1 MQALGEL
8 IVRAYRALGDQA
20 IDDDYA
26 AELGDVGGRA
36 AQVPVLVA
44 VEDGR
49 LLGGVTYVPGPGPFA
64 EIERPDEAGIRML
77 AVGAEHEGR
86 GAGQA
91 LVEECLGRAREAGK
105 HAVVLLTTPR
115 MHARPP
121 PSTSASASS
130 ARRSAT
136 GGPSPTWSCTAT
148 SDSSDPGRRAQAAFV
163 TKDSI
168 RLGTQMTLA
177 TSRPSRWRTTFSRA
191 RAAAT
196 AAS

>member
-8 IVRAYRALGDQA
+8 TVRAYRALGDQA

-64 EIERPDEAGIRML
+64 EIEGTNEAGIRML
-77 AVGAEHEGR
+77 AVDAEHEGR

-91 LVEECLGRAREAGK
+91 LVEACLAHAREAGK
-105 HAVVLLTTPR
+105 DAVVLLTTPR
-115 MHARPP
+115 MH
-121 PSTSASASS
+121 
-130 ARRSAT
+130 
-136 GGPSPTWSCTAT
+136 
-148 SDSSDPGRRAQAAFV
+148 RAHRLYE
-163 TKDSI
+163 
-168 RLGTQMTLA
+168 RLGFVRTPERDWWPFPGLELHCY
-177 TSRPSRWRTTFSRA
+177 SRQL
-191 RAAAT
+191 
-196 AAS
+196 